1 MMREE
6 TLKKYPELKNI
17 LEKLSGKISDEE
29 MSLMNYRVSVKGEK
43 TKNVAREYLKSTGII
58 RK

>member
-29 MSLMNYRVSVKGEK
+29 MSSMNYRVSVKGEK
-43 TKNVAREYLKSTGII
+43 AEDVAREYLKNKGIV
-58 RK
+58 R

>member
-29 MSLMNYRVSVKGEK
+29 MSSMNYRVSVKGEK
-43 TKNVAREYLKSTGII
+43 AEDVAREYLKSTGII
-58 RK
+58 KK